1 MHMLNLI
8 VRNLDPSTTK
18 EEFEEFFSNFGEIRS
33 SRLVQNSMI
42 GFVCYKERESARK
55 AKETP
60 NLVLR
65 GREIAVNFCEP
76 KETRQKHLEEKWDKK
91 AYEKHRNAANK
102 SSNQDVLTLIT
113 SLSLLMG

>member
-18 EEFEEFFSNFGEIRS
+18 EEFDEFFSNFGEIRS
-33 SRLVQNSMI
+33 SRIVSDAML

-65 GREIAVNFCEP
+65 GRDILVFFCEP
-76 KETRQKHLEEKWDKK
+76 KETRQKQLEEKWDKK
-91 AYEKHRNAANK
+91 AYEKHRNSVNK
-102 SSNQDVLTLIT
+102 SSN
-113 SLSLLMG
+113 

>member
-18 EEFEEFFSNFGEIRS
+18 EEFDEFFSNFGEIRS
-33 SRLVQNSMI
+33 SRIVTDAML

-65 GREIAVNFCEP
+65 GRDILVFFCEP
-76 KETRQKHLEEKWDKK
+76 KETRQK
-91 AYEKHRNAANK
+91 
-102 SSNQDVLTLIT
+102 
-113 SLSLLMG
+113 